1 MINILKYIHID
12 IHIACV
18 FNINIARDLDL
29 FKYIQHIFI
38 LNFHIY
44 VHDIDIDILNKMCV
58 YCYTYVF

>member
-1 MINILKYIHID
+1 MINILNYIHID

-38 LNFHIY
+38 LNFHIS
-44 VHDIDIDILNKMCV
+44 ISILYRVCIGIR
-58 YCYTYVF
+58 YGHSE